1 MLELL
6 NINDF
11 NKVFA
16 IMEDSFPIDEYRPY
30 EEQKK
35 ILDELE
41 QLRSQNKSL
50 ESENKRLA
58 NQRENLKSQ
67 VSDLNNALSAYETNL
82 QSDLSGW
89 SGLAQNEFTS
99 FSEQQ
104 IANARKYVTSI
115 DELANFLNNAV
126 NVIETAETEI
136 SAISI

>member
-1 MLELL
+1 MSKYVC
-6 NINDF
+6 DF
-11 NKVFA
+11 DTVKT
-16 IMEDSFPIDEYRPY
+16 I
-30 EEQKK
+30 
-35 ILDELE
+35 
-41 QLRSQNKSL
+41 
-50 ESENKRLA
+50 A
-58 NQRENLKSQ
+58 NNLKSQ

-104 IANARKYVTSI
+104 IDNARKYVTSI

>member
-1 MLELL
+1 MEGYE
-6 NINDF
+6 NMSKYVCDF
-11 NKVFA
+11 DTVKT
-16 IMEDSFPIDEYRPY
+16 I
-30 EEQKK
+30 
-35 ILDELE
+35 
-41 QLRSQNKSL
+41 
-50 ESENKRLA
+50 A
-58 NQRENLKSQ
+58 NNLKSQ